1 MHSQGMR
8 ARVRDLYFVQ
18 GMGMRTIGAMPGM
31 PPRRTV
37 RLWVCADP
45 VTVRLRGDT
54 GCRIRWRPDWGRA
67 RVRADR
73 SPLPHRRA
81 AYRRAC
87 SRGPTLISR
96 KAALDWPWDGTKTRQ
111 TPAVWRSCAG
121 RWRPCGCVLA
131 SWRPLCERCFSAV

>member
-31 PPRRTV
+31 PTRRTV

-45 VTVRLRGDT
+45 VTVRPRGDT

-73 SPLPHRRA
+73 SPLVFCQIFVGRFGVSFSPFERLFLGRF
-81 AYRRAC
+81 
-87 SRGPTLISR
+87 GF
-96 KAALDWPWDGTKTRQ
+96 GQ
-111 TPAVWRSCAG
+111 SCGLSVIA
-121 RWRPCGCVLA
+121 
-131 SWRPLCERCFSAV
+131 

>member
-31 PPRRTV
+31 PTRRTV

-96 KAALDWPWDGTKTRQ
+96 KAALDWPWDGTKTR
-111 TPAVWRSCAG
+111 CF
-121 RWRPCGCVLA
+121 A
-131 SWRPLCERCFSAV
+131 SMFVRQVRQCFSAVWADGFPRCRHRFPVM

>member
-96 KAALDWPWDGTKTRQ
+96 KAALDWPWDG
-111 TPAVWRSCAG
+111 
-121 RWRPCGCVLA
+121 CVLA